1 VLPPPNV
8 PHIENVAAEGIFHF
22 PLQVGNEWVFE
33 RREPGGGES
42 NWTIAVVG
50 RTAVTPAG
58 YLLKGYYGD
67 SRVLD
72 YGSGGE
78 VMEIDADGQGWPL
91 YRLGNNVEARW
102 KVWFAADPVP
112 CYDGAEAVLAS
123 HTEFVSV
130 PAGDFPDS
138 VRVDYETG
146 CADAG
151 PVSEWF
157 AAGVGLVKRVERSLV
172 GEVESVLLRAKAGG
186 ISYPDHPSGA
196 SLTFPDAHLTP
207 EETAGQPL
215 KAMFRVH
222 SQNSDPI
229 EYRFMGCISATAFLY
244 DEGGTI
250 VRKER
255 IEQGGCCECENLITV
270 ALHGETLELPVDL
283 CLNSCE
289 GAPLPLGH
297 YSLKVTLD
305 SLDAPD
311 VKSTATGHFLVAPK

>member
-1 VLPPPNV
+1 MRYRNAVLFRWLIIGALAWLAGAVALPDQPTADLSGRIPRVLPPPNV

-123 HTEFVSV
+123 T
-130 PAGDFPDS
+130 
-138 VRVDYETG
+138 
-146 CADAG
+146 
-151 PVSEWF
+151 
-157 AAGVGLVKRVERSLV
+157 
-172 GEVESVLLRAKAGG
+172 
-186 ISYPDHPSGA
+186 PS
-196 SLTFPDAHLTP
+196 S
-207 EETAGQPL
+207 
-215 KAMFRVH
+215 
-222 SQNSDPI
+222 
-229 EYRFMGCISATAFLY
+229 
-244 DEGGTI
+244 
-250 VRKER
+250 
-255 IEQGGCCECENLITV
+255 
-270 ALHGETLELPVDL
+270 
-283 CLNSCE
+283 
-289 GAPLPLGH
+289 
-297 YSLKVTLD
+297 
-305 SLDAPD
+305 
-311 VKSTATGHFLVAPK
+311 